1 MIELAPV
8 LVPTLSFAAIAAI
21 VFVLGHYL
29 STQSQMQRRLPAQ
42 PTPDDMPA
50 ERPLHGMDGFV
61 VRHFSETRFG
71 IKDGVRDK
79 LRRKLLDA
87 GYFSRQAVNYYLL
100 ARLACIFGIPL
111 LVYILS
117 ELFVPS
123 ASGFVRIMLMA
134 VAILIGAAAADFYL
148 VRRQRALAQSY
159 RQVFPDLLD
168 LLVVCVDAGLSLEAA
183 FDRVTSEMSKRSRE
197 LGMHLEMMGAEIRA
211 GRSTVEAL
219 DALADRLRLDE
230 AGSFVAMLRQSIEL
244 GSDIGDALHVFSDD
258 MRDKRLLRAEEKAN
272 KLSVKM
278 VIPLGL
284 FIFPVVLLV
293 TILPVMIKL
302 MKVIGGG

>member
-1 MIELAPV
+1 MIELTPI
-8 LVPTLSFAAIAAI
+8 LVPTLSFAAIATI

-29 STQSQMQRRLPAQ
+29 STQAQMQRRLPAQ
-42 PTPDDMPA
+42 PTPDMPTEA
-50 ERPLHGMDGFV
+50 PLHGVDAFV
-61 VRHFSETRFG
+61 VRHFSESRFG
-71 IKDGVRDK
+71 IKDALRDR
-79 LRRKLLDA
+79 LRRRLLDA
-87 GYFSRQAVNYYLL
+87 GYFGRQAVNYYLF
-100 ARLACIFGIPL
+100 ARLACVVVIPVL
-111 LVYILS
+111 AYIVS
-117 ELFVPS
+117 ELAAPR
-123 ASGFVRIMLMA
+123 ASGFIRLML
-134 VAILIGAAAADFYL
+134 VSVGILIGAAAPDFYL
-148 VRRQRALAQSY
+148 VRRQRALAQRY
-159 RQVFPDLLD
+159 RQAFPDLLD

-183 FDRVTSEMSKRSRE
+183 FDRVTGEMSKRSRE

-219 DALADRLRLDE
+219 DALADRLGLDE

-244 GSDIGDALHVFSDD
+244 GSDIGDALRVFSDE

-302 MKVIGGG
+302 MKVIGSG